1 MIFEY
6 DVSCCFNFVVMFMK
20 FWKNRKK
27 KKKKKIQYFLR
38 RGKITKISTNFFI
51 FYLILSCHKFINN
64 LEITM
69 RSAKVFDDVTESK

>member
-1 MIFEY
+1 MLLQFCRHVYEILE
-6 DVSCCFNFVVMFMK
+6 K
-20 FWKNRKK
+20 QKEEEE
-27 KKKKKIQYFLR
+27 KKIQYFLR